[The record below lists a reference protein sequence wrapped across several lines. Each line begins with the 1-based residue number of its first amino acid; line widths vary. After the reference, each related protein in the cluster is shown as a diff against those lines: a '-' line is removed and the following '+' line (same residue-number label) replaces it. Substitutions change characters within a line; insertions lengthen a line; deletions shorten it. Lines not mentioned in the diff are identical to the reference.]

1 MFSTLSDPFLRVAFV
16 TGTVALALTALLLLL
31 TVALRIGLKRR
42 EKHALEFTALWRPV
56 LMNALMDPAACALP
70 ALRSRDWLNFLKLW
84 NYLQESLRGEATDSL
99 NQVAKRLHGDEQARG
114 LLRRGNRAE
123 RLLAILTLGN
133 LRDRE
138 SWDDLLAS
146 AASRDNIASLNAARA
161 LIQIDPMAGVEHL
174 MPLVLA
180 RQDWDIARLAR
191 MLGDARAAF
200 GLLLSRTI
208 VSLKAHQLL
217 RALQLV
223 EALRLQLPPATLL
236 FLLQRR
242 HQPPAVLA
250 AALRVANGAAV
261 LPTVREHL
269 AHADWRVRAQAV
281 HALSRFGEPADLT
294 LLTARLGDAEW
305 WVRYAAA
312 QALASM
318 PFLGHEGLAALQST
332 IPDTAA
338 RQILAQVSAERGLPS
353 HRN

>member
-1 MFSTLSDPFLRVAFV
+1 MFSTLSDPYLLVAFV
-16 TGTVALALTALLLLL
+16 TGSVALTLTALLLLL
-31 TVALRIGLKRR
+31 TMALRISLKRR
-42 EKHALEFTALWRPV
+42 EKHALQFTALWRPV
-56 LMNALMDPAACALP
+56 LMNALVDPAACELP
-70 ALRSRDWLNFLKLW
+70 VLQARDRLSFFKLW

-99 NQVAKRLHGDEQARG
+99 NQVARRLHGDALARR
-114 LLRRGNRAE
+114 LLRQGNRAE

-138 SWDDLLAS
+138 SWDELLAS

-161 LIQIDPMAGVEHL
+161 LIQIDPMAGVAHL

-180 RQDWDIARLAR
+180 RHDWEIPRLAR

-200 GLLLSRTI
+200 GLFLTRTI
-208 VSLKAHQLL
+208 VSLKAHELL

-236 FLLQRR
+236 YLLHRA

-250 AALRVANGAAV
+250 AALRVANGAGV

-281 HALSRFGEPADLT
+281 HALSRFGEPADVT

-312 QALASM
+312 QALASL
-318 PFLGHEGLAALQST
+318 PFLGHEGLAKLQSSIT
-332 IPDTAA
+332 DAAA

>member
-1 MFSTLSDPFLRVAFV
+1 LLVAFV
-16 TGTVALALTALLLLL
+16 TGSVALALTALLVLL

-42 EKHALEFTALWRPV
+42 ERHALRFTALWRPV
-56 LMNALMDPAACALP
+56 LMNALVDPACELP
-70 ALRSRDWLNFLKLW
+70 LLQARDWLSFLKLW
-84 NYLQESLRGEATDSL
+84 NYLQESLRGEATTSL
-99 NQVAKRLHGDEQARG
+99 NQVARRVHADTQARG

-146 AASRDNIASLNAARA
+146 ADSRDNIASLNAARA

-180 RQDWDIARLAR
+180 RQDWDVARLAR

-200 GLLLSRTI
+200 GLLLTRSI

-223 EALRLQLPPATLL
+223 EALRLQLPAATLRY
-236 FLLQRR
+236 LLHRQ

-250 AALRVANGAAV
+250 ATLRVAHGAAV
-261 LPTVREHL
+261 LTTVREHL
-269 AHADWRVRAQAV
+269 AHTDWRVRAQAV
-281 HALSRFGEPADLT
+281 HALSRFGEPADVT

-312 QALASM
+312 QALISL
-318 PFLGHEGLAALQST
+318 PFLGYEGLAELQSSIT
-332 IPDTAA
+332 DAA
-338 RQILAQVSAERGLPS
+338 AQQMLAQVAAERGLPS
-353 HRN
+353 HSK

>member
-1 MFSTLSDPFLRVAFV
+1 
-16 TGTVALALTALLLLL
+16 VALALTALLVLL
-31 TVALRIGLKRR
+31 TVALRISLKRDER
-42 EKHALEFTALWRPV
+42 DALRFTALWRPV
-56 LMNALMDPAACALP
+56 LMNALVDPATCELP
-70 ALRSRDWLNFLKLW
+70 VLRAHDWLNFLKLW
-84 NYLQESLRGEATDSL
+84 NYLQESLRGEATGSL
-99 NQVAKRLHGDEQARG
+99 NQVARRLHADAQARA
-114 LLRRGNRAE
+114 LLRQGNRAE
-123 RLLAILTLGN
+123 RLIAILTLGN

-138 SWDDLLAS
+138 SWKDLLAN

-200 GLLLSRTI
+200 GLLLTRAI
-208 VSLKAHQLL
+208 VSLKAHELL

-223 EALRLQLPPATLL
+223 EALRLKLSAATLHY
-236 FLLQRR
+236 LLHRR

-250 AALRVANGAAV
+250 AGLRVAHGSAV

-269 AHADWRVRAQAV
+269 KHRDWRVRAQAV
-281 HALSRFGEPADLT
+281 HALSRFGEPGDVM
-294 LLTARLGDAEW
+294 LLTAGLGDAEW

-312 QALASM
+312 QALASL
-318 PFLGHEGLAALQST
+318 PFLGPEGLAELQST
-332 IPDTAA
+332 ITDAVA
-338 RQILAQVSAERGLPS
+338 QQILAQVSAERRLPS